1 VLPSQE
7 STKKPVGPA
16 QRELLVRAASA
27 FEMGGQLK
35 LAATCLANGG
45 EYSLA
50 STVREQ
56 LGMVS

>member
-1 VLPSQE
+1 M
-7 STKKPVGPA
+7 GPA